1 MSTLQTEIT
10 ISTMAPIDAAH
21 VTEIYTKSFKR
32 KLTAHPGSQI
42 VQTFI
47 LYFYA
52 TEYNKM
58 TKTKRCHCVTL
69 LTYCP

>member
-1 MSTLQTEIT
+1 MLTLQTEIT

-52 TEYNKM
+52 T
-58 TKTKRCHCVTL
+58 KTKRCRCVTL